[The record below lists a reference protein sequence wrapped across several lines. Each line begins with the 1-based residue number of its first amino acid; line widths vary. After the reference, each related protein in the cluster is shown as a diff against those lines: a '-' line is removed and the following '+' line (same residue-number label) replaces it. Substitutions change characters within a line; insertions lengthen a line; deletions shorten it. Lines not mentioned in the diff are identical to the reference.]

1 MIRRPPRSTR
11 TDTLFPYTTLFRS
24 ATASEAA
31 TAKAGDDTIDGG
43 GGDNILVGDAATTH
57 EDGGNATADNQA
69 TTTGMGTAG
78 AGNDDIVWEGYDE
91 TDHNYVAG
99 EAYTAADGTTA
110 LADNKATA
118 DGGEGHAQAGNDS
131 IDRKS
136 TRL

>member
-1 MIRRPPRSTR
+1 
-11 TDTLFPYTTLFRS
+11 
-24 ATASEAA
+24 
-31 TAKAGDDTIDGG
+31 
-43 GGDNILVGDAATTH
+43 
-57 EDGGNATADNQA
+57 
-69 TTTGMGTAG
+69 MGTAG

-131 IDRKS
+131 IEGEGTTGDRVAGEALTAGDDALADSDNEATASGDGEASAGSDEIQLDRKS
-136 TRL
+136 TRLNSSH

>member
-1 MIRRPPRSTR
+1 
-11 TDTLFPYTTLFRS
+11 
-24 ATASEAA
+24 
-31 TAKAGDDTIDGG
+31 
-43 GGDNILVGDAATTH
+43 
-57 EDGGNATADNQA
+57 
-69 TTTGMGTAG
+69 MGTAG

-131 IDRKS
+131 IEGEGTTGDRVAGEALTAGRSEESREGEECVS
-136 TRL
+136 TWRSRWWP